1 MSKIILITGASTGF
15 GRDTAETLARAGH
28 TVFAS
33 MRDPHGKNRK
43 HAEELR
49 KQGIEVV
56 ELDVSSDAS
65 VDRGVQEVLKRA
77 KRIDV
82 LVNNAG
88 VISAGV
94 TEAFT
99 PDQATIVFNTNVV
112 GVLRTSRAVL
122 ARMPG
127 QPPELT
133 ANVGSC

>member
-1 MSKIILITGASTGF
+1 MSKIILISGARTGC

-65 VDRGVQEVLKRA
+65 VDQGVQEVLNRA
-77 KRIDV
+77 KHIHLPANNPRI
-82 LVNNAG
+82 L
-88 VISAGV
+88 SARL
-94 TEAFT
+94 THAFT
-99 PDQATIVFNTNVV
+99 P
-112 GVLRTSRAVL
+112 
-122 ARMPG
+122 P
-127 QPPELT
+127 QPHI
-133 ANVGSC
+133 